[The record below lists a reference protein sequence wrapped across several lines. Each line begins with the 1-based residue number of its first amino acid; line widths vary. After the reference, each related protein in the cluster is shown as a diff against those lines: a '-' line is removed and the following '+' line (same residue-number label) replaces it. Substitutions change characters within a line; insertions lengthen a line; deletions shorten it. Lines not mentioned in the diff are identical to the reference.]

1 MKNKVKQR
9 LGSAQHEGFLHPE
22 RSRRADLTRRDF
34 IKTSTALG
42 VMSLGIG
49 ANRIFA
55 AGSDK
60 VRIGLIGCGGRGTHD
75 ATKCLNSSQNVE
87 LVAMGDLFKDRI
99 DRCLKTLKR
108 PPSENSQETTDLRDK
123 VKVNED
129 MCFVG
134 WDAYKKVLAC
144 DEVDMVILTEPPG
157 FRPGHLKAAIEAG
170 KHVFMEKPVAVDSVG
185 VRSVI
190 ESSELADTKGLTIVA
205 GTQMR
210 RISHLVEGIKSIHD
224 GAIGELVA
232 GQCVRLGDGMLTWS
246 EQSKQRQP
254 GWSDMEWQLRRW
266 LFMTW
271 LSGDFIVEMHV
282 HNLDVMNWA
291 LNAHPVQCMGMGGR
305 QVRTGPE
312 YGDCYDHFAVEY
324 EYPNGV
330 RIEYM
335 GTQIDGFTDRNDQR
349 FVGTKGL
356 VYTDF
361 GRVVVEGP
369 NKAEYAW
376 DNIDPCIKQHA
387 DQIAAIREGK
397 RLNEGRRI
405 AESTLTSIMGRMSA
419 YTGRALKWDW
429 AMNASKLDLSPP
441 SYEFGDL
448 PMRPVAIPGKTQLI

>member
-1 MKNKVKQR
+1 MKNKKMQTT
-9 LGSAQHEGFLHPE
+9 S
-22 RSRRADLTRRDF
+22 DLSRRDF
-34 IKTSTALG
+34 IRASAALG
-42 VMSLGIG
+42 AATLASGTGKM
-49 ANRIFA
+49 FA

-60 VRIGLIGCGGRGTHD
+60 IRIGLIGCGGRGTHD
-75 ATKCLNSSQNVE
+75 ATKCLNSSENVE
-87 LVAMGDLFKDRI
+87 LVAMGDLFKERI
-99 DRCLKTLKR
+99 DLCLRTLKR
-108 PPSENSQETTDLRDK
+108 PPSDNSQQTTPLRDK
-123 VKVNED
+123 VKVTDD

-144 DEVDMVILTEPPG
+144 DQVDMVILTETPH
-157 FRPGHLKAAIEAG
+157 FRPQHLKAAIEAG
-170 KHVFMEKPVAVDSVG
+170 KHVFMEKPVAVDPVG

-190 ESSELADTKGLTIVA
+190 ESSELADKKGLTILA

-224 GAIGELVA
+224 GAIGELVG

-246 EQSKQRQP
+246 EQTKERQP
-254 GWSDMEWQLRRW
+254 SWSDMEWQLRRW
-266 LFMTW
+266 LFLTW

-291 LNAHPVQCMGMGGR
+291 MNAHPVQCMGIGGR

-312 YGDCYDHFAVEY
+312 YGNCFDHFAVEY
-324 EYPNGV
+324 EYPDGV

-335 GTQIDGFTDRNDQR
+335 GTQIDGVTNRNDQR
-349 FVGTKGL
+349 IVGTKGRA
-356 VYTDF
+356 YTDF

-376 DNIDPCIKQHA
+376 DNFDPCIKQHA

-397 RLNEGRRI
+397 RLNEGKRI
-405 AESTLTSIMGRMSA
+405 AESTLTAIMGRMSA

-441 SYEFGDL
+441 KYEFGDL
-448 PMRPVAIPGKTQLI
+448 ETRPVAIPGQTKLI